1 MKHVLGLAISL
12 SIFWLINSGY
22 FHGLLLGL
30 GAISVLLVVLI
41 ARRMEVVDHESIPIH
56 ISTRLPI
63 YFAWL
68 LWEIIKANIDV
79 IRRIWQPVPQI
90 SPVVFWLSGSQQS
103 DLAKVI
109 YANSITMTPG
119 TITLD
124 IQDGMFKVHSLTQ
137 NIADEL
143 RQGAM
148 DRKVT
153 QLEE

>member
-12 SIFWLINSGY
+12 AIFWLINSGY

-30 GAISVLLVVLI
+30 GIVSVFLVVLI

-63 YFAWL
+63 YFSWL

-79 IRRIWQPVPQI
+79 VRRIWQPVPQI
-90 SPVVFWLSGSQQS
+90 SPVVFKLRASQQS

-124 IQDGMFKVHSLTQ
+124 IQDDMFEVHSLTQ
-137 NIADEL
+137 DTADEL

-148 DRKVT
+148 DRKVKY
-153 QLEE
+153 LED